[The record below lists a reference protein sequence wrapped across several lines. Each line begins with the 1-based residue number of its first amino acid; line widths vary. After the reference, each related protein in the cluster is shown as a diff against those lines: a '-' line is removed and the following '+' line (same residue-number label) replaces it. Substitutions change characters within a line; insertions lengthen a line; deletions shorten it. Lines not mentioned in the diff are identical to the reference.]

1 MTPLDFLR
9 WYEFDERVLW
19 GDYYPSSPLEV
30 QEGERVGV
38 VLLSRGGP
46 AALDDVE
53 SVLYNRYMDPA
64 RYELPVGGV
73 LRHWMCRALASLR
86 ASSVREKYELIGG
99 RSPLTRLTREQAN
112 SLQCHLND
120 HYGDPAGVDF
130 RTYVAMRYWHPFGEE
145 AAERMVDDDVDRV
158 VLLPLYPQYS
168 KTTSGSS
175 LAYWRALEDTGEI
188 PSWPTTKVFEYAT
201 NPKFVRALSERIDEG
216 LQRFPRE
223 ERSEVQVVFSAR
235 GTSLRDR
242 EQRKDPY
249 CCLVHST
256 VEQVMQQRDDDRSV
270 YTSFQRQPGFR
281 EGLSPTTDKTL
292 DMLGRKGAHSVLVV
306 PVSFV
311 TDRLETTYDLDI
323 DVRRTAETAGIRRFE
338 VTSALNTHPL
348 FVEALGE
355 ATVAQLKLP
364 VDVNQLRLGGDGM
377 SQDYPLR
384 PLEDMPQYGAEQRD
398 TRCGGCSC
406 ITEARQWTLA
416 EDEPGA
422 DAVRTGGKSDSR
434 EASEESSGS
443 RSTSS

>member
-30 QEGERVGV
+30 KEGERVGV

-46 AALDDVE
+46 ATLDDVE

-64 RYELPVGGV
+64 RYEFPVGGL
-73 LRHWMCRALASLR
+73 LRHWMSRALASMR
-86 ASSVREKYELIGG
+86 ASSLREKYELIGG

-120 HYGDPAGVDF
+120 HYGDPAGIDF

-145 AAERMVDDDVDRV
+145 AAAQMADDNVDRV

-175 LAYWRALEDTGEI
+175 LAYWRALEGAGEI

-201 NPKFVRALSERIDEG
+201 NPKFVCALSERIDEG

-223 ERSEVQVVFSAR
+223 VRSDVRVVFSAR

-256 VEQVMQQRDDDRSV
+256 VEQVMRQREDDRTV
-270 YTSFQRQPGFR
+270 YTSFQRRLGFR
-281 EGLSPTTDKTL
+281 EGLSPTTDE
-292 DMLGRKGAHSVLVV
+292 MLEMLAQEGAHSVLVV

-323 DVRRTAETAGIRRFE
+323 DARKTAERAGLRRFE

-355 ATVAQLKLP
+355 ATVAQLELP
-364 VDVNQLRLGGDGM
+364 VDVNQLRLGGDGV
-377 SQDYPLR
+377 SHDYPLR
-384 PLEDMPQYGAEQRD
+384 PLEDMPRHGSDQRD
-398 TRCGGCSC
+398 TRCEKCSC
-406 ITEARQWTLA
+406 ITEARQWTVA
-416 EDEPGA
+416 EDDPGA
-422 DAVRTGGKSDSR
+422 DAVQTGRKRSAQK
-434 EASEESSGS
+434 ASEESSGP
-443 RSTSS
+443 RSPSS